1 MKTAVAI
8 LLAASAIIA
17 CGPRVPPPKAPPPST
32 NPGSGPLPPPTSSEP
47 LSGVR
52 RYGGVRRPAHL
63 LAGTLADTTVLAGT
77 TALHEFPRKRG

>member
-17 CGPRVPPPKAPPPST
+17 CGARVPPPKAPPPST
-32 NPGSGPLPPPTSSEP
+32 NPGSGPLPPPTSTEP
-47 LSGVR
+47 LS
-52 RYGGVRRPAHL
+52 GVRRPAHL
-63 LAGTLADTTVLAGT
+63 LAGMLADTTVLAGI

>member
-32 NPGSGPLPPPTSSEP
+32 NPGSGPLPPPTSTEP
-47 LSGVR
+47 LS
-52 RYGGVRRPAHL
+52 GVRRPAHL
-63 LAGTLADTTVLAGT
+63 LAGMSADTTVLAGT